1 MPIRPV
7 VALNLRARIDAA
19 RSAAPMLALAAL
31 FACACASAAAAQ
43 ATVKAEGADR
53 DDYTDTYRTLV
64 EQRASAVVAVQYV
77 ITLSADGQE
86 QRNEDRTQ
94 GVLVSADGLV
104 LISARA
110 VSVDVGA
117 LNPRG
122 EGAGPIVAN
131 SSDFRVRLPGSDEWR
146 TADLVT
152 RDTGLGLAWLRVR
165 DAVDQPHVDFDE
177 VAHPAPGRVFY
188 TLLRTSDEWGAV
200 PLVRPGMI
208 LGETRV
214 PRTSL
219 LVDGMPGLAFDA
231 EGRPMGFVDID
242 LGTVTRAQGRGF
254 GLDMADL
261 VLHMLP
267 ARRVGSATRLAA
279 ALPVVRRDQEPVPA
293 P

>member
-1 MPIRPV
+1 MRILSTPHA
-7 VALNLRARIDAA
+7 ALLAA
-19 RSAAPMLALAAL
+19 LALAAST
-31 FACACASAAAAQ
+31 ATAA
-43 ATVKAEGADR
+43 TRGAER
-53 DDYTDTYRTLV
+53 THEDDYTGTYRLLV
-64 EQRASAVVAVQYV
+64 EQRAPAVVAVTYV
-77 ITLSADGQE
+77 ITLSAGGQE

-94 GVLVSADGLV
+94 GVLVSDDGLV
-104 LISARA
+104 LVSARA

-122 EGAGPIVAN
+122 GAGPIVAN

-146 TADLVT
+146 VADLVT
-152 RDTGLGLAWLRVR
+152 RDTELGLAWLRVR
-165 DAVDQPHVDFDE
+165 DARDQPYVDFDD
-177 VAHPAPGRVFY
+177 VAQPAPGRVFY

-231 EGRPMGFVDID
+231 DGRPMGFVDID
-242 LGTVTRAQGRGF
+242 LGTVTRSQGRGF

-261 VLHMLP
+261 VMHMLP
-267 ARRVGSATRLAA
+267 ARRVAAATRLAA
-279 ALPVVRRDQEPVPA
+279 DLPVVRRDEEAALA